1 MTGKCERK
9 YMAQNSLRLNVG
21 KLRLGMFVSDID
33 CPWTDTPFLMQGFL
47 VDEEAQIATF
57 RKHCKFVVV
66 DVQRSLPGAVDEA
79 ALREDAPRD
88 ASGSAPVLFRT
99 VNDAGPEDFF
109 KVCQS
114 LQLESGPRRYTQAPV
129 VSEEDHTSHLE
140 AELLYT
146 APVVDDIQSS
156 LKSLQDS
163 LANNS
168 EFSFEVVSDRISE
181 LACSIERNSD
191 AALWLCRLRSTDEY
205 SYDHAMDVSIHLM
218 AFAHHL
224 GMPPHEVEELGMVG
238 LLQDVGKVDIPVE
251 VLNKHGE
258 LTEEEYRLV
267 QSHVASSLE
276 ILASRKCFAPQ
287 LLEIV
292 ASHHERLDG
301 GGYPRQLRGEK
312 IPFKA
317 ELSGVVDSYCAMIR
331 NRVYTKAMSSHRAL
345 EQLMRMR
352 GVRFRELVVDQFMQ
366 FMGLY
371 PVGSLVEL
379 STGEV
384 AVVIQQNKVRRLKP
398 RVMILLAADKS
409 VERYPITI
417 DLMMNPTT
425 PTGRPYS
432 IKQALP
438 SDAYGIDPREFYLA

>member
-1 MTGKCERK
+1 MS
-9 YMAQNSLRLNVG
+9 QLRI
-21 KLRLGMFVSDID
+21 GMFVSDID
-33 CPWTDTPFLMQGFL
+33 RPWTDTPFLLQGFL
-47 VDEEAQIATF
+47 LDEDEQITILRQLCKWVTVD
-57 RKHCKFVVV
+57 C
-66 DVQRSLPGAVDEA
+66 QRSAAGLFDGSRFLESAVNTPPSGAPA
-79 ALREDAPRD
+79 F
-88 ASGSAPVLFRT
+88 FRT
-99 VNDAGPEDFF
+99 VNDASPDDFL
-109 KVCQS
+109 KVCQTLS
-114 LQLESGPRRYTQAPV
+114 SEGGIRRYQQPPIV
-129 VSEEDHTSHLE
+129 DEEDKSSRLE

-146 APVVDDIQSS
+146 APLVDDIQN
-156 LKSLQDS
+156 SLQS
-163 LANNS
+163 LQNSLSTNS
-168 EFSFEVVSDRISE
+168 EFSFEIVTDRISE
-181 LACSIERNSD
+181 LAESIERNSD

-205 SYDHAMDVSIHLM
+205 SYDHALDVSIHLM

-224 GMPPHEVEELGMVG
+224 GMPAAEVEELGMVG

-251 VLNKHGE
+251 VLNKLGE
-258 LTEEEYRLV
+258 LNDEEYRLI

-276 ILASRKCFAPQ
+276 ILAGRRTLSNK

-301 GGYPRQLRGEK
+301 GGYPRQLKGEK

-317 ELSGVVDSYCAMIR
+317 ELSGIVDSYCAMIR
-331 NRVYTKAMSSHRAL
+331 NRVYHKAQSSHKAL

-352 GVRFRELVVDQFMQ
+352 GTRFRELVVDQFMQ

-379 STGEV
+379 NTGEV

-398 RVMILLAADKS
+398 RLMILLAADKS

-425 PTGRPYS
+425 PTGAPYS

-438 SDAYGIDPREFYLA
+438 SDAYGIDPKEFYLA